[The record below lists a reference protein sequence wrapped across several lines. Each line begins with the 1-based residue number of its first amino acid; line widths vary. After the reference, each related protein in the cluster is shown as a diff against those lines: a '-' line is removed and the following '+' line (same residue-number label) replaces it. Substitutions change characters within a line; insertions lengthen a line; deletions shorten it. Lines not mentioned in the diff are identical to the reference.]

1 MPQETIRCPEKVA
14 DGSPTCDAV
23 GTGRLGSW
31 LVIPS
36 SPHQVPI
43 ACLWEWLLAPKN
55 LFAHMYITDDKF
67 WHWPVLLVWYFEGP
81 FSQPPVTQDLD
92 VFQSNLE
99 SNWFSSNLFCV
110 KFQFLPPAWLNQSI
124 SERKNCVKKGRKLK
138 KPFCTWG
145 APSISPSRRFPPVSA
160 QLLSSQKDP
169 SQLVGSKYSKPTKI
183 WKVTKM
189 HIRLWQVLNS

>member
-1 MPQETIRCPEKVA
+1 MPQESIIKCPEKVA
-14 DGSPTCDAV
+14 DGSSTCDAV

-81 FSQPPVTQDLD
+81 FSQPPITQGWD
-92 VFQSNLE
+92 VFFNPILNLE
-99 SNWFSSNLFCV
+99 SNWISSNLLCV
-110 KFQFLPPAWLNQSI
+110 KFQLLPPAWLDQSI
-124 SERKNCVKKGRKLK
+124 SEQTIRVKKKAKIQKSLLNLRCSFNLS
-138 KPFCTWG
+138 F
-145 APSISPSRRFPPVSA
+145 SPVSTS
-160 QLLSSQKDP
+160 LCSI
-169 SQLVGSKYSKPTKI
+169 VVFTEGSITI
-183 WKVTKM
+183 G
-189 HIRLWQVLNS
+189 RF